1 MGKRFVVPFGSQHI
15 AIPEPIRFIFTTEN
29 EIIRGVSVDFGYVH
43 RGIEKACMTKF
54 KYTQVPYVVA
64 RVCGLCSISHATAY
78 CLAVETL
85 MDIEVPERAKYL
97 RIIAHELD
105 RIHSHLFA
113 VAHLS
118 EVAGYEN
125 LFMRVMRDRELVMEC
140 LEIFTGNRVQY
151 DYSTVGGVNRDLT
164 PEVKETLKK
173 KLKELEKRL
182 CELKEIFEKDY
193 TLQQRWKGA
202 GVITKEMAYKY
213 NAVGPIARASGLATD
228 CRVEFEYLPYA
239 ELGYQM
245 VLYTEG
251 DIWARNMV
259 RVDETLVSMEI
270 LKNALENLPEGPIKV
285 ERIRGNP
292 NGEALVR
299 WEAPRGELLYYVKGN
314 GKPVL
319 ERLRIKTPTF
329 SVIPVMKE
337 LYKDQPYALVPDIT
351 ISFDPC
357 LSCTAR

>member
-1 MGKRFVVPFGSQHI
+1 
-15 AIPEPIRFIFTTEN
+15 
-29 EIIRGVSVDFGYVH
+29 
-43 RGIEKACMTKF
+43 MTRY

-64 RVCGLCSISHATAY
+64 RVCGLCSISHSTAY
-78 CLAVETL
+78 CMAIESL
-85 MDIEVPERAKYL
+85 MDIEIPDRAKYL
-97 RIIAHELD
+97 RVIAHELD

-151 DYSTVGGVNRDLT
+151 DYSTIGGVNRDLT
-164 PEVKETLKK
+164 EETYKELKPRLEELERRLYD
-173 KLKELEKRL
+173 LKEV
-182 CELKEIFEKDY
+182 FEKDY
-193 TLQQRWKGA
+193 TLQKRWKGV
-202 GVITKEMAYKY
+202 GVITLEMAQRY

-228 CRVEFEYLPYA
+228 CRVEFEYLPYK
-239 ELGYQM
+239 ELGYEM
-245 VLYTEG
+245 VLYREG
-251 DIWARNMV
+251 DVWARNMV
-259 RVDETLVSMEI
+259 RIDETLVSIEVV
-270 LKNALENLPEGPIKV
+270 KNALENLPPGDIQVKV
-285 ERIRGNP
+285 KGNP
-292 NGEALVR
+292 KGEALVR

-314 GKPVL
+314 GKAVL

-337 LYKDQPYALVPDIT
+337 LYYDQPYAFVPDIT

>member
-1 MGKRFVVPFGSQHI
+1 MGKKFIVPFGSQHI

-29 EIIRGVSVDFGYVH
+29 EIIKGVSVDFGYVH
-43 RGIEKACMTKF
+43 RGIEKACMTRY

-64 RVCGLCSISHATAY
+64 RVCGLCSISHSTAY
-78 CLAVETL
+78 CMAIESL
-85 MDIEVPERAKYL
+85 MDIEIPDRAKYL
-97 RIIAHELD
+97 RVIAHELD

-140 LEIFTGNRVQY
+140 LEIFTGNRDQY
-151 DYSTVGGVNRDLT
+151 DYSTIGGVNRDLT
-164 PEVKETLKK
+164 EETYKELKPRLEELERRLYD
-173 KLKELEKRL
+173 LKEV
-182 CELKEIFEKDY
+182 FEKDY
-193 TLQQRWKGA
+193 TLQKRWKGV
-202 GVITKEMAYKY
+202 GVITREMAQRY

-228 CRVEFEYLPYA
+228 CRVEFEYLPYK
-239 ELGYQM
+239 ELGYEM
-245 VLYTEG
+245 VLYREG
-251 DIWARNMV
+251 DVWARNMV
-259 RVDETLVSMEI
+259 RIDETLVSIEVV
-270 LKNALENLPEGPIKV
+270 KNALENLPPGDIQVKV
-285 ERIRGNP
+285 KGNP
-292 NGEALVR
+292 KGEALVR

-314 GKPVL
+314 GKAVL

-337 LYKDQPYALVPDIT
+337 LYYDQPYAFVPDIT